1 MTDFDV
7 VVVGAGAAGIAAG
20 RALAD
25 AGVSLLVVEARDR
38 LGGRAFTVPGP
49 DGAAIDLGCGWLH
62 SADQNPWVGIATA
75 AGVAID
81 RTPPPWMSRTAPKG
95 RPTAKEADAI
105 EALRAFRQRLDAVV
119 ERGLEDQPASNFVPP
134 GEPYA
139 ALLDA
144 VSAYYSGTEL
154 RNVSVRDFARFDDTG
169 VNWRA
174 ATGYGALIAG
184 HGVDLPVRLRAPV
197 RRIDHSGADIRIET
211 DSGTI
216 AARAVI
222 VTVSTALLAA
232 ERIAFLPA
240 LPEKTAAATGL
251 PLGLAD
257 KLYLTLPDSEEFA
270 VETRVFGSVERTETA
285 AYHFRPFGR
294 PLVEAYFGGA
304 HALALEA
311 GGEAAFMDVARREL
325 GAHFGGD
332 FARRLAPVALHRWA
346 SDQWAGG
353 SYSCALPGHADD
365 RAILATPVDE
375 RLFFA
380 GEACSIR
387 SFSTAH
393 GAYETGLAAAAGAL
407 AAVQGT
413 GRRTRAR

>member
-1 MTDFDV
+1 MSDLDV

-20 RALAD
+20 RALRD
-25 AGVSLLVVEARDR
+25 AGASFLIVEARDR

-49 DGAAIDLGCGWLH
+49 DGTAIDLGCGWLH
-62 SADQNPWVGIATA
+62 SADRNPWVEIATDA
-75 AGVAID
+75 AIPID
-81 RTPPPWMSRTAPKG
+81 RTPPPWMRAAVPRG
-95 RPTAKEADAI
+95 RPTEREVAATA
-105 EALRAFRQRLDAVV
+105 ALRTFRERLEGVA
-119 ERGLEDQPASNFVPP
+119 ERGPEDRPADNFVPP
-134 GEPYA
+134 GEPFA
-139 ALLDA
+139 AILDA
-144 VSAYYSGTEL
+144 VSTYYSGTEL

-169 VNWRA
+169 VNWRL

-184 HGVDLPVRLRAPV
+184 HGAGLPVRLSTPV
-197 RRIDHSGADIRIET
+197 RRIDHSGAVIRVET
-211 DSGTI
+211 DSGQIT
-216 AARAVI
+216 ARAVI
-222 VTVSTALLAA
+222 LTASTAILAA
-232 ERIAFLPA
+232 GTIAFSPA
-240 LPEKTAAATGL
+240 LPEKAEAAAGL

-257 KLYLTLPDSEEFA
+257 KLYLTLPDAETFA
-270 VETRVFGSVERTETA
+270 AETRVFGSVERTETS

-304 HALALEA
+304 FARQLENA
-311 GGEAAFMDVARREL
+311 GEGAFLEVARTEL
-325 GAHFGGD
+325 GERFGTN
-332 FARRLAPVALHRWA
+332 FARRLQPVALHRWGTDA
-346 SDQWAGG
+346 WAGG

-407 AAVQGT
+407 VAV
-413 GRRTRAR
+413 TRSATKG

>member
-1 MTDFDV
+1 MADYGV

-20 RALAD
+20 RALKE
-25 AGVSLLVVEARDR
+25 AGASFLIVEARDR
-38 LGGRAFTVPGP
+38 IGGRAYTVPGP

-62 SADQNPWVGIATA
+62 SAEENPWSNIAMD

-81 RTPPPWMSRTAPKG
+81 RTPPPWMRMAVPKG
-95 RPTAKEADAI
+95 APTPKEIAATA
-105 EALRAFRQRLDAVV
+105 ALRAFRQHLDGAAKH
-119 ERGLEDQPASNFVPP
+119 GIEDPPASHFIPP

-139 ALLDA
+139 GLLDA
-144 VSAYYSGTEL
+144 VSTFYSGTEL
-154 RNVSVRDFARFDDTG
+154 RNVSVRDLARFEDTG
-169 VNWRA
+169 VNWRV

-184 HGVDLPVRLRAPV
+184 HGADLPVRLATPV
-197 RRIDHSGADIRIET
+197 RRIDHSGPGIRVET

-216 AARAVI
+216 SARAVI
-222 VTVSTALLAA
+222 VTVATALLAA
-232 ERIAFLPA
+232 ERIAFSPA
-240 LPEKTAAATGL
+240 LPDKASAAAGL

-257 KLYLTLPDSEEFA
+257 KLYLALPDAESFTA
-270 VETRVFGSVERTETA
+270 ETRLFGSVERAETA

-304 HALALEA
+304 FAHQLESAGEEAFVDLARTEL
-311 GGEAAFMDVARREL
+311 AARF
-325 GAHFGGD
+325 GAD
-332 FARRLAPVALHRWA
+332 FARRLHPVALHRWA
-346 SDQWAGG
+346 TDEWAGG

-380 GEACSIR
+380 GEACSVR
-387 SFSTAH
+387 SYSTAH

-407 AAVQGT
+407 AAVES
-413 GRRTRAR
+413 RPR